1 MGVIKSGKVVLVLSG
16 RFAGKKAVVV
26 RTFDDGTSDKKFG
39 HALIAGVDR
48 APRKVTK
55 SMSKAKVAKRS
66 KVKPFLKY
74 VNFTHLMPTRYSVD
88 MDLKKMVDE
97 NDVKEDSTQVKKDLK
112 KVFEERYLNQK
123 DLKNEKKAAGNSYFF
138 SRLRF

>member
-55 SMSKAKVAKRS
+55 SMSKAKIAKRS

-123 DLKNEKKAAGNSYFF
+123 DLKNEKKATGNSYFF

>member
-26 RTFDDGTSDKKFG
+26 RTFDDGSAEKKFG

-55 SMSKAKVAKRS
+55 SMKKAKVSKRS

-74 VNFTHLMPTRYSVD
+74 VNYTHLMPTRYSVD
-88 MDLKKMVDE
+88 MDLKKMIDE
-97 NDVKEDSTQVKKDLK
+97 SEVKSDAVQVKKDLK
-112 KVFEERYLNQK
+112 KVFEERYINQK
-123 DLKNEKKAAGNSYFF
+123 DLKNEKKAAGNAYFF
-138 SRLRF
+138 KRLRF

>member
-74 VNFTHLMPTRYSVD
+74 INFTHLMPTRYSVD